1 MNNVASTSA
10 IQIPSTSSGGNTS
23 GSARH
28 GSGMC
33 HSASTLIVA
42 TARTESAITARR
54 DRIVAATVTGAR
66 IRIANGFCS
75 PPVRYSRTA
84 SCRMS

>member
-10 IQIPSTSSGGNTS
+10 IQIPSTSSGGKTK

-28 GSGMC
+28 GNGRC
-33 HSASTLIVA
+33 HRASTLIAV
-42 TARTESAITARR
+42 TARIDSVITARR

-66 IRIANGFCS
+66 IRIANGFCN
-75 PPVRYSRTA
+75 PPVR
-84 SCRMS
+84 